1 MQLIKKQLNLVK
13 NSFTLLETIVS
24 ITFLSIVISGFIY
37 STYHDETNNQNFMLL
52 NDLENKFDTKYYSNF
67 SETNQNLQIIKN
79 NQIVENLIVQKYLFE
94 NENIRIFKYEK

>member
-1 MQLIKKQLNLVK
+1 MNLVK

-37 STYHDETNNQNFMLL
+37 STYHDETNHQNFMLL

-94 NENIRIFKYEK
+94 NENIKVFKYEK

>member
-37 STYHDETNNQNFMLL
+37 STYHDETNHQNFMLL
-52 NDLENKFDTKYYSNF
+52 NDLENKFDTKDYSNF

-94 NENIRIFKYEK
+94 NENIKVFKYEK